1 MGRKHLLKQKKKKKT
16 RGSGCEQPQAG
27 SALNQFNE
35 VLNFNLNDVFYN
47 VLSQYDV
54 FKKIWRLN
62 ECIFNFMW
70 ASRDDVIII
79 SCQFQ
84 SITHLLELYAKIQ
97 PSLTCTSKDKSFKKW
112 TFNVTWLV
120 TWCHH
125 NHMMSVFIWDT
136 SLLKYVLSFNPI
148 QHVVQKIWT
157 LKECTFNVMWL
168 ITWWLRHQN
177 DVGFHL

>member
-1 MGRKHLLKQKKKKKT
+1 
-16 RGSGCEQPQAG
+16 
-27 SALNQFNE
+27 LNQFNE

-120 TWCHH
+120 TYVIIIIWCQF
-125 NHMMSVFIWDT
+125 S
-136 SLLKYVLSFNPI
+136 SE
-148 QHVVQKIWT
+148 T
-157 LKECTFNVMWL
+157 LRFWNTCWVSTQSNM
-168 ITWWLRHQN
+168 
-177 DVGFHL
+177 